1 MQRVLPLSRSMP
13 LFGIEQTRR
22 IEEQAAA
29 SLPPHALMQRAG
41 RAVARLA
48 LALAPH
54 AAKVWV
60 AVGPGNNGG
69 DGLDAAI
76 HLLAA
81 GKNVHVTLLGDTQR
95 LPDDARDALQRAQAA
110 GVAIGSKS
118 PTLEPGDLAIDAL
131 LGIGASRT
139 PEGAL
144 AECIAQLNQLP
155 CPVLAIDVP
164 SGLNAATGQALG
176 TACVVAQHTLTLLS
190 LKPGLVTGSGRDH
203 AGSVWFDDLS
213 IDATRHTPD
222 AWLSGRE
229 LALPAPRA
237 HAQHKGSFGDV
248 AIVGGAPGMGGAALL
263 AARAAHAAGAGRVFV
278 DMLDQHAPA
287 LDPWRPELMFR
298 TDWWKADEPTL
309 ARSTVVCGCGG
320 GSAVR
325 EPLPR
330 LLSAAGRLVLDADA
344 LNAIA
349 ADSTLQS
356 LLRARAARQRF
367 TVLTPHP
374 LEAARLLGISTGDVQ
389 ADRLVA
395 AQRLAERFGCVVLLK
410 GSGSIIA
417 APQLAPWI
425 NSTGS
430 AALASG
436 GTGDVLAGW
445 LGGSWAQ
452 HAALDGSAETAHRVA
467 CAAAFQH
474 GQAADSGGTPV
485 LRAGELIERLHAA
498 L

>member
-1 MQRVLPLSRSMP
+1 MQRILPLSRSMP

-22 IEEQAAA
+22 IEEEAAA

-41 RAVARLA
+41 QAVARLG

-54 AAKVWV
+54 AARVWV
-60 AVGPGNNGG
+60 AAGPGNNGG

-95 LPDDARDALQRAQAA
+95 LPDDARDALQRARAV
-110 GVAIGSKS
+110 GVAIGSEC
-118 PTLEPGDLAIDAL
+118 PTLRPGDLAIDAL
-131 LGIGASRT
+131 LGIGASRA

-144 AECIAQLNQLP
+144 ADCIVRLNRLP
-155 CPVLAIDVP
+155 CPLLAIDVP
-164 SGLNAATGQALG
+164 SGLDAATGQALG
-176 TACVVAQHTLTLLS
+176 SACVVAQHTLTLLG
-190 LKPGLVTGSGRDH
+190 LKPGLFTGLGRDH

-213 IDATRHTPD
+213 VDTSRQAPQ

-248 AIVGGAPGMGGAALL
+248 AIVGGAPGMSGAALL

-278 DMLDQHAPA
+278 DMLERPVPA

-298 TDWWKADEPTL
+298 TDWWKGDEPTL

-349 ADSTLQS
+349 ADSALQN

-374 LEAARLLGISTGDVQ
+374 LEAARLLGTGTGDVQ
-389 ADRLVA
+389 ADRLAA
-395 AQRLAERFGCVVLLK
+395 AQQLAGRFGCVVLLK

-445 LGGSWAQ
+445 LGGLWAQ
-452 HAALDGSAETAHRVA
+452 QPWAGSSVEAAHRVA
-467 CAAAFQH
+467 CAAAVQH
-474 GQAADSGGTPV
+474 GQAADSSGTPV